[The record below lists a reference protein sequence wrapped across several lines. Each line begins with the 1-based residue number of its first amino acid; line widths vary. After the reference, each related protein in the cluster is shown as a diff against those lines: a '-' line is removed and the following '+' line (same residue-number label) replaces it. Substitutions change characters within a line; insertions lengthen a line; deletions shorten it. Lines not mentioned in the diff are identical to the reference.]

1 MEAMKVCE
9 KEEVVNRM
17 LYIASRYGL
26 EYEVKAAYEV
36 FIRYNNNP
44 TIEDVRKC
52 ASDALY
58 EWDL

>member
-1 MEAMKVCE
+1 MEAMKISE
-9 KEEVVNRM
+9 KEEIVNRM

-36 FIRYNNNP
+36 LIKYDNNP
-44 TIEDVRKC
+44 SIEDVRKC
-52 ASDALY
+52 ASAALY